1 MEGGGLSVMM
11 GLDRMMLML
20 LVDNWDTSEPAVL
33 MMCVDQGMRKFTLS
47 IISVCHSK
55 QFYSCKCGYL

>member
-11 GLDRMMLML
+11 GLDRLTLML

-33 MMCVDQGMRKFTLS
+33 MFCVHGGM
-47 IISVCHSK
+47 
-55 QFYSCKCGYL
+55 G